1 MYHGTKSVTFSIDLG
16 QLKAEHAEW
25 LLDVLKSATDRF
37 PGAVLIQGQHA
48 ESLTEKVDELDA
60 EVDKT
65 EEACDELREE
75 RDQAVKR
82 AKDLA
87 KVASNLKDLIT
98 KHRADTG
105 VAIKELLA
113 LLDATVEIDGEDI

>member
-1 MYHGTKSVTFSIDLG
+1 MYHGTKSITFSIDLG
-16 QLKAEHAEW
+16 QLQAEHAEW
-25 LLDVLKSATDRF
+25 LLDVLKSAADRF

-48 ESLTEKVDELDA
+48 ESLTERADELEA
-60 EVDKT
+60 EADKT

-87 KVASNLKDLIT
+87 KVASNLKDLLT
-98 KHRADTG
+98 KHRADAG
-105 VAIKELLA
+105 IAIEGLQK